1 MFLYC
6 LLWNIT
12 KAAQWSYRTW
22 KYKYYYDYTSCEE
35 KQALKLVISCMLGNI
50 ADIVKLCQYLKS
62 SVNKFKGM
70 QILNE
75 CSC

>member
-12 KAAQWSYRTW
+12 KAAQWS
-22 KYKYYYDYTSCEE
+22 YYDYTSCEE

-50 ADIVKLCQYLKS
+50 ADIVKLCQFLKS